1 MSVSSNIA
9 TDGNS
14 LVIQVEG
21 RFDFSEHEAFRQCYE
36 LQGNKPDR
44 FVVDL
49 RQTSYLDSSAR
60 GMLLLLR
67 DYAGGDEAS
76 VEIINCSQDVKK
88 IFSISNFDQLFA
100 IH

>member
-9 TDGNS
+9 KDGSS
-14 LVIQVEG
+14 LVIEVEG
-21 RFDFSEHEAFRQCYE
+21 RFDFSEHEAFRNCYE
-36 LQGNKPDR
+36 MQGSKPDR

-49 RQTSYLDSSAR
+49 RQTSYLDSSAL

-67 DYAGGDEAS
+67 DYAGGDDAS
-76 VEIINCSQDVKK
+76 VEIVNCSQDVKK
-88 IFSISNFDQLFA
+88 IFSISNFDQLFS